1 MTHDSSDPAAEPALT
16 RRSNASSTLTVDEAR
31 EIIGVARISRG
42 ALYNAITKNEFPHVK
57 LGKRI
62 LIPRAALMRW
72 LEAGHGTGNFQQS
85 PDLAHRT
92 TFPESELAGSAK
104 RLADLVEDL
113 IEALENVAA
122 TPKRL
127 RKAVDDVRAALEK
140 E

>member
-1 MTHDSSDPAAEPALT
+1 MTPDSSDPAAEPALT

-72 LEAGHGTGNFQQS
+72 LGAEAVGNLQEAPGVARGRS
-85 PDLAHRT
+85 T
-92 TFPESELAGSAK
+92 PECELAGAAK
-104 RLADLVEDL
+104 RLADIADVL
-113 IEALENVAA
+113 IEALEIVGA
-122 TPKRL
+122 TPKCL
-127 RKAVDDVRAALEK
+127 RKAVDDVRGALEK